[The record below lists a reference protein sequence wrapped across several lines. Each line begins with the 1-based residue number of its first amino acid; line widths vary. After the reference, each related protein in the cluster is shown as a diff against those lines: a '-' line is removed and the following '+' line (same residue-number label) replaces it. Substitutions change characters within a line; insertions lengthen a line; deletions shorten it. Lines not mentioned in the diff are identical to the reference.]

1 MMPHKEP
8 EARKAYQKAYKAA
21 HKDELR
27 VQNREWAKGRRSSD
41 PEAREKALE
50 AERAWRARNPDKVQ
64 RKNAANYTRFK
75 TSRRRCQLR
84 RNYGLS
90 LEDYEA
96 MLVAQGGVCA
106 ICGDS
111 SPGPV
116 QKHFAVDHDH
126 DSGKIRGLLC
136 FPCNTG
142 IGGLRDDVLLVEK
155 ALSYLKAHL
164 G

>member
-1 MMPHKEP
+1 MPHKEP
-8 EARKAYQKAYKAA
+8 EVRKAYQKAYKAA
-21 HKDELR
+21 HRDELR
-27 VQNREWAKGRRSSD
+27 VQAREWARGRRSSD

-50 AERAWRARNPDKVQ
+50 AERAWRARNPDKVKA
-64 RKNAANYTRFK
+64 KNTANSPRFA
-75 TSRRRCQLR
+75 TARRRSQLQR
-84 RNYGLS
+84 RYGLS

-106 ICGDS
+106 ICGDIK
-111 SPGPV
+111 PGSF
-116 QKHFAVDHDH
+116 QKHFAVDHDLN
-126 DSGKIRGLLC
+126 SGKTRGLLC
-136 FPCNTG
+136 FSCNTG